1 MSVIQSNIST
11 FTIAENQQSL
21 VLNDIEHSQN
31 LRCRR
36 IFKNP
41 FVFIV
46 NLCVVNICQLMV
58 ASIFYGSMNTLE
70 KRFSYNTKISAIIM
84 VSDLFLST
92 ILSPIIGF
100 YADRFNRSR
109 IIAYSSILLGLAS
122 ILTSFPYFLF
132 DSDHFLNENQNT
144 HK

>member
-21 VLNDIEHSQN
+21 VLNDIERSQN

-41 FVFIV
+41 YVFIV

-92 ILSPIIGF
+92 IV
-100 YADRFNRSR
+100 
-109 IIAYSSILLGLAS
+109 
-122 ILTSFPYFLF
+122 SF
-132 DSDHFLNENQNT
+132 QN
-144 HK
+144 